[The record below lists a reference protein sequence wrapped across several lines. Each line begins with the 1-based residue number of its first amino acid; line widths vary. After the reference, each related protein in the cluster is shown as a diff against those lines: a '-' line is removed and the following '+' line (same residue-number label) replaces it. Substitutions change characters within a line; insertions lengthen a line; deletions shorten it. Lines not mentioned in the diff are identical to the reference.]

1 MIQRLV
7 KHGNCLAVVFDKGI
21 LDLLKIGP
29 ETPLLVTTD
38 GERLR
43 VTPATKADL
52 ERDKR
57 FQKAADWAHKR
68 FDKAFKRLSES

>member
-7 KHGNCLAVVFDKGI
+7 KHGNRLAMVLDKGI
-21 LDLLKIGP
+21 LDLQKIGL

-43 VTPATKADL
+43 VKPATKADL

-57 FQKAADWAHKR
+57 FRKATDWAHKR